1 MMRIE
6 KIRIQNFKNVEDG
19 TVTFRNG
26 NTFDHGSVLGI
37 YGQNGSGKTAL
48 IESLQLLK
56 FCMMGNPIPERYIK
70 MINVNSESSS
80 FEFLFYDQNESG
92 SFQISYSFDLSKG
105 VAETEGN
112 NPLDENRIRFIPAI
126 GRQMLSY
133 SVRNTPGER
142 KKTKVLYNDSYTD
155 ESSLAE
161 QIKKSFHC
169 DADPVDIIYAVRKAG
184 ESGRSFLF
192 SNYLYQLTRENENE
206 ENAVLH
212 SLIRFANEYLFIIRN
227 EESGIINL
235 HGGMPFNFYL
245 SKPEERNF
253 GSVLL
258 PFDGNVNVPAEIV
271 DVAEKTIVSLNAV
284 LPDLVPGLTIKIE
297 RLGESLDQNGNKVV
311 NVILVSVKN
320 GKPIPLEYESEG
332 IKKIIS
338 VLNLLIACF
347 NRPEIVVAIDE
358 IDSGIYEYLLG
369 EILQVMSEGAKGQ
382 LVFTSH
388 NLRPLEVLNSKDV
401 LFTTTN
407 PANRYIHMKYLKRT
421 NNLRDTYYREIQLD
435 GQDEKLYDS
444 TYSSD
449 IAHAFR
455 KAARL

>member
-1 MMRIE
+1 
-6 KIRIQNFKNVEDG
+6 
-19 TVTFRNG
+19 
-26 NTFDHGSVLGI
+26 
-37 YGQNGSGKTAL
+37 
-48 IESLQLLK
+48 
-56 FCMMGNPIPERYIK
+56 
-70 MINVNSESSS
+70 
-80 FEFLFYDQNESG
+80 
-92 SFQISYSFDLSKG
+92 
-105 VAETEGN
+105 
-112 NPLDENRIRFIPAI
+112 
-126 GRQMLSY
+126 
-133 SVRNTPGER
+133 
-142 KKTKVLYNDSYTD
+142 
-155 ESSLAE
+155 
-161 QIKKSFHC
+161 
-169 DADPVDIIYAVRKAG
+169 
-184 ESGRSFLF
+184 
-192 SNYLYQLTRENENE
+192 
-206 ENAVLH
+206 
-212 SLIRFANEYLFIIRN
+212 
-227 EESGIINL
+227 
-235 HGGMPFNFYL
+235 MPFNFYL

-311 NVILVSVKN
+311 SVILVSVKN